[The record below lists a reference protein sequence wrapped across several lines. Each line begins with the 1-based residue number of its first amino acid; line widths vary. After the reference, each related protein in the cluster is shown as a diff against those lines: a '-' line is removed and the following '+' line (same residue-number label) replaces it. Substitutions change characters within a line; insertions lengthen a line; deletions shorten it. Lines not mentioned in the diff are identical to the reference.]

1 MEDARQLLGRPY
13 CLAGEVERGARRGQE
28 LGFATANLSVPS
40 PGLLADGVY
49 AGRVLV
55 RGLFRDA
62 MMNLGTAPTF
72 GAGRRR
78 LEIHLPGWESPLYG
92 ERLLAF
98 FLARLRD
105 EQRFADGAALSAQLA
120 RDRDAARV
128 VWQGAQALPWPEWTL
143 HS

>member
-1 MEDARQLLGRPY
+1 
-13 CLAGEVERGARRGQE
+13 
-28 LGFATANLSVPS
+28 
-40 PGLLADGVY
+40 
-49 AGRVLV
+49 
-55 RGLFRDA
+55 

-72 GAGRRR
+72 GGGRRR

-92 ERLLAF
+92 EHLLVF

-120 RDRDAARV
+120 RDREAARAA
-128 VWQGAQALPWPEWTL
+128 WEAARALPWPEWAL